1 MAELL
6 HISHPFL
13 TAEDFRLR
21 VGRKLARL
29 IKRLARKYPGLTAS
43 LGVEAVLLPLS
54 VAWGMKAAAREGN
67 QALIAHIDAA
77 LMPCR
82 SGGRVVEPPGGCVT
96 VEGKPFFFL
105 PDEPADTRNFLWDGF
120 AIFIEN
126 EPTGTISQ
134 PFFDLAD
141 AHQRKAYAVMGED
154 SREELSPEQGEE
166 DSREELCPE
175 PGEEEPSSEGEPQ
188 DCDTPAAREGNH
200 GSDTPAARE
209 GNQDCNTPPAGDVD
223 CNGLVREI
231 VDEVIAHGDTRTAD
245 QVELMLRRIDDR
257 HGHVFAS
264 EISRLARAT
273 DRTNRQAHEP
283 RVTAEN
289 YHRYGPGA
297 RHEDHSRHFSLAGAG
312 TSKDQLKLE
321 QQ

>member
-154 SREELSPEQGEE
+154 SREEL
-166 DSREELCPE
+166 CPE
-175 PGEEEPSSEGEPQ
+175 PGEEEPPSGEEEPSSGGEPQ
-188 DCDTPAAREGNH
+188 
-200 GSDTPAARE
+200 GS
-209 GNQDCNTPPAGDVD
+209 NTPPAGDMD
-223 CNGLVREI
+223 CNGLLREI